1 MKKRKLKFSIF
12 NTIVCSVLILYSLCM
27 LYLLFWGFITAFK
40 TVDDFQ
46 FNSVLALPEKW
57 QFEHIKIVWS
67 YFVYAVDT
75 EKVIGGKVDI
85 VGMLMNTLLYA
96 GGGALL
102 MTIAPCMV
110 AYAATK
116 YNYVYSNILNGIVI
130 VTMILPIIG
139 AGPSML
145 AFLRSIHLYDTMLG
159 VWLQKFNFLGL
170 YFLTFSATFKA
181 IPKDFSE
188 AASIDGA
195 SEMRI
200 FVSIIIPLVKNIF
213 FTVMLIHFVE
223 IWNDY
228 QVSLL
233 YIPSYPTLA
242 MGVQQIT
249 SHNVALGPNGEYPFN
264 EPPLRLMTSM
274 FLIIPILVL
283 FIIFRNKLMGN
294 LSMGGVKE

>member
-1 MKKRKLKFSIF
+1 MKKRKFKFSVF
-12 NTIVCSVLILYSLCM
+12 NTIICSVLILYSFCM

-57 QFEHIKIVWS
+57 QFEHIKIVWN
-67 YFVYAVDT
+67 YFAYAVDT
-75 EKVIGGKVDI
+75 EKIIGGKVDI

-116 YNYVYSNILNGIVI
+116 YNYAYSKILNGIVI

-145 AFLRSIHLYDTMLG
+145 AFLRSIHLYDTLLG

-170 YFLTFSATFKA
+170 YFLTFST
-181 IPKDFSE
+181 
-188 AASIDGA
+188 
-195 SEMRI
+195 
-200 FVSIIIPLVKNIF
+200 
-213 FTVMLIHFVE
+213 
-223 IWNDY
+223 
-228 QVSLL
+228 
-233 YIPSYPTLA
+233 
-242 MGVQQIT
+242 
-249 SHNVALGPNGEYPFN
+249 
-264 EPPLRLMTSM
+264 
-274 FLIIPILVL
+274 
-283 FIIFRNKLMGN
+283 
-294 LSMGGVKE
+294 

>member
-1 MKKRKLKFSIF
+1 
-12 NTIVCSVLILYSLCM
+12 
-27 LYLLFWGFITAFK
+27 
-40 TVDDFQ
+40 
-46 FNSVLALPEKW
+46 
-57 QFEHIKIVWS
+57 
-67 YFVYAVDT
+67 
-75 EKVIGGKVDI
+75 
-85 VGMLMNTLLYA
+85 
-96 GGGALL
+96 
-102 MTIAPCMV
+102 
-110 AYAATK
+110 
-116 YNYVYSNILNGIVI
+116 
-130 VTMILPIIG
+130 MILPIIG

-145 AFLRSIHLYDTMLG
+145 AFLRSIYLYDTLLG